1 MSRAESLLVT
11 HALLANGSP
20 SLVSSIGIISHKL
33 SYASCTANHDLMVRS
48 FESAME
54 KMTVLG
60 NDVNKL
66 IDCSEVIPV
75 PGTTVDA
82 PHLPAG
88 KTRADIQ
95 ASCPEIPFPILSAN
109 PGPETTISPV

>member
-1 MSRAESLLVT
+1 
-11 HALLANGSP
+11 
-20 SLVSSIGIISHKL
+20 
-33 SYASCTANHDLMVRS
+33 MVKS

-60 NDVNKL
+60 NELDRL

-75 PGTTVDA
+75 PSTQVDA

-88 KTRADIQ
+88 KTLADIQ
-95 ASCPEIPFPILSAN
+95 ASCPEVPFPSLSAQPGELTSQRYSHGLENLTN
-109 PGPETTISPV
+109 PLIRPPDHHPPCVSIILCH